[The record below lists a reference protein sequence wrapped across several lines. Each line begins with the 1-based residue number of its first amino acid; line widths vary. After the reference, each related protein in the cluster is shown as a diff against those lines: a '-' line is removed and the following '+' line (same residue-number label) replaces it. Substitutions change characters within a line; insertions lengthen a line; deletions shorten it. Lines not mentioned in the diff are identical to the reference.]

1 MKPSVRYSGV
11 AFYSPMVGERAQI
24 FIVDPHPV
32 LGEIAAP
39 KWVNTSKVVK
49 VEENGDFETLNT
61 LYKKV

>member
-11 AFYSPMVGERAQI
+11 AFNGPVVGQRAQI

-32 LGEIAAP
+32 LGELPAP
-39 KWVNTSKVVK
+39 KWVNTSQVVK